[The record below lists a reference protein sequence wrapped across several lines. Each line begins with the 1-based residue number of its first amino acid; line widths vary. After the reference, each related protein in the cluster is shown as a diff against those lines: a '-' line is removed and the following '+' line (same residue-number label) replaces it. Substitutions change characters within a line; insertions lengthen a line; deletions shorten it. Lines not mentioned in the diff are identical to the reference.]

1 VATGSWNYSI
11 EELSKLL
18 TERLHGP
25 WHLLF
30 VNSAWWLWHRNYK
43 QAMSATTVAS
53 SPNWKD
59 RAAARSAR
67 FVARDTGSI
76 YYLASVA
83 ICWPAK
89 TVDATDYRPFGPSLC
104 RHRNTYH
111 YIDYLIGFCFWG
123 KVIGLTRYVSASSR
137 CTNVCSIETF
147 GYTNLGRGTWAGAYF
162 EKISNLVTIFN
173 NT

>member
-1 VATGSWNYSI
+1 MATGCRNYSI

-18 TERLHGP
+18 TERHRGL

-43 QAMSATTVAS
+43 QTMSATIVAS

-67 FVARDTGSI
+67 YVARDIGNT
-76 YYLASVA
+76 YCLANVA

-89 TVDATDYRPFGPSLC
+89 TVDATDYRPFNLSSSKEI
-104 RHRNTYH
+104 YH
-111 YIDYLIGFCFWG
+111 YPY
-123 KVIGLTRYVSASSR
+123 
-137 CTNVCSIETF
+137 
-147 GYTNLGRGTWAGAYF
+147 
-162 EKISNLVTIFN
+162 
-173 NT
+173 

>member
-1 VATGSWNYSI
+1 VATGCRNYSI

-30 VNSAWWLWHRNYK
+30 VNSAWWLWYRNYK
-43 QAMSATTVAS
+43 QTMSATIVAS

-67 FVARDTGSI
+67 CVARDIGST
-76 YYLASVA
+76 YCLANVA

-89 TVDATDYRPFGPSLC
+89 TVDATDYRPFNRDIIIHNGIMHGKGRHGNERRTRVVAHFTLIFLINKPFQHIGIPS
-104 RHRNTYH
+104 
-111 YIDYLIGFCFWG
+111 
-123 KVIGLTRYVSASSR
+123 
-137 CTNVCSIETF
+137 
-147 GYTNLGRGTWAGAYF
+147 
-162 EKISNLVTIFN
+162 VTLQ
-173 NT
+173 